1 MNDFIQEKDIQ
12 IKKGKTAIAATKIQ
26 TLIKT
31 NILNQQQT
39 SPNIL
44 PSGFFILTLPIIFL
58 LLYKY
63 IDNQHIRISTEQRK

>member
-44 PSGFFILTLPIIFL
+44 GSGFFILTLPIIFL